1 MRSDTARNNNNNN
14 NTSEREAMTNKIVF
28 IGAAGEMCRVAIELF
43 TKGGGDFELELCD
56 IRPETLE
63 PLVKS
68 LPAGRA
74 TVRRL
79 DLFDREDLR
88 TTVDGAALVVLGA
101 GPYIRTSEPVIEAC
115 LEAGVP
121 YLDFDDDVESTE
133 AALALHARALKAG
146 VPILVGCGASPGL
159 TNVMTADAARDL
171 DTIERIDVV
180 WVTGDERPRPYGRAV
195 LEHALHG
202 AAGPCVTWEHG
213 RQVTHETFVETDVLP
228 LGNTLGD
235 FRSYEFAHPETV
247 TMPRRWPGA
256 DRIRVLGSLDPQ
268 PVNGILRGIGLAVH
282 KGALTMD
289 EGIDFLNDIMTDG
302 RGNPKGWRHALAGI
316 WGQVRRGEIGRG
328 EALRYLADGVRRKHY
343 TYRGINYTRLTGTR
357 DGQPVVSV
365 RRVPV
370 SGPGTTWTS
379 MAALTGACTAAFMM
393 LALDGLDDLAGVLAP
408 EDWATPE
415 AFYAK
420 LELTGAQSHEIVE
433 SVVTPSS
440 VVTGAPAAAAASA

>member
-1 MRSDTARNNNNNN
+1 MRSDNG
-14 NTSEREAMTNKIVF
+14 NTKHGSRRKAMTNRIVF
-28 IGAAGEMCRVAIELF
+28 IGAAGEMCRVAIERF
-43 TKGGGDFELELCD
+43 AKAGGDWELELCD

-63 PLVKS
+63 PLEKS
-68 LPAGRA
+68 LPRGRA

-79 DLFDREDLR
+79 DLFDRDDLR
-88 TTVDGAALVVLGA
+88 AAVDGAALVVLGA
-101 GPYIRTSEPVIEAC
+101 GPYIRTSAPVIDAC
-115 LEAGVP
+115 LEAKVP

-133 AALALHARALKAG
+133 AALALDDRAREAG

-171 DTIERIDVV
+171 DTIERIDLV
-180 WVTGDERPRPYGRAV
+180 WVTGDERPHPYGRAV

-202 AAGPCVTWEHG
+202 AAGPCVTWEGG
-213 RQVTHETFVETDVLP
+213 RRVVHETFVETDVLP

-235 FRSYEFAHPETV
+235 FRAYEFAHPETV

-256 DRIRVLGSLDPQ
+256 QRIRVLGSLDPQ

-282 KGALTMD
+282 NGAMTMD

-302 RGNPKGWRHALAGI
+302 RGNPKGWRHALAGV
-316 WGQVRRGEIGRG
+316 WGQVRRGEADLG

-357 DGQPVVSV
+357 GGQRVVSV

-370 SGPGTTWTS
+370 SGPGTSWTS
-379 MAALTGACTAAFMM
+379 MGALTGACTAAFMM
-393 LALDGLDDLAGVLAP
+393 LALEGLGDLAGVLAP
-408 EDWATPE
+408 EDWADPQ
-415 AFYAK
+415 AFYSA
-420 LELTGAQSHEIVE
+420 LERTGASPHEIVE

-440 VVTGAPAAAAASA
+440 VALHVAPLAASA